1 MASETRTL
9 AANLLERPDGRYEI
23 EFDGA
28 LIVGLDGRE
37 DGLTRDE
44 AQKLLAEIEEY
55 FNSRSSVRMPARG

>member
-1 MASETRTL
+1 MTTNRITAH
-9 AANLLERPDGRYEI
+9 LLKRPDGRYEL

-44 AQKLLAEIEEY
+44 AEKLLAEIEEH
-55 FNSRSSVRMPARG
+55 FNSRSPVPAS